1 MQLNIKWNSNS
12 DSFFIIWSFEII
24 VQISHN
30 TMLSIFDTGM
40 NAPTDSTSNDG
51 KHTWMGKPKL
61 NVDGFYTNEHKPA
74 CMRGLQFH
82 HLGIEWSQRWKK
94 YCMIPV

>member
-51 KHTWMGKPKL
+51 KHT
-61 NVDGFYTNEHKPA
+61 
-74 CMRGLQFH
+74 
-82 HLGIEWSQRWKK
+82 
-94 YCMIPV
+94 